1 MDLIGESEV
10 VYLDKGRQVEKGVL
24 VREKLAMMLVFLFV
38 AAIAVAEE
46 KARKRTILFLGDSLT
61 SGYGL
66 SAEVAFPAVIQAKID
81 SLGLGYKV
89 VNAGISGETTSAG
102 LSRMNWMLKRRI
114 DVLVIELGANDGLRG
129 VPLKVTRQNLQAIVD
144 SSRKAYPK
152 VNVVLAGIQVPPNL
166 GPEYTSEFK
175 EIFPDLAT
183 KNKVALI
190 PFLLE
195 GVGGIQEFNL
205 ADGIHPTVAGH
216 RKVAEN
222 VWKVL
227 GPLLS
232 DDSQQQ

>member
-1 MDLIGESEV
+1 M
-10 VYLDKGRQVEKGVL
+10 DKGRQVEKGVL

-81 SLGLGYKV
+81 SLGLGYEV

-144 SSRKAYPK
+144 SSRKAYPN

-175 EIFPDLAT
+175 EIFPELAA

-195 GVGGIQEFNL
+195 GVGGMRELNL

-232 DDSQQQ
+232 DDSQQR

>member
-1 MDLIGESEV
+1 
-10 VYLDKGRQVEKGVL
+10 LDKGRQVEKGVL

-81 SLGLGYKV
+81 SLGLGYEV

-175 EIFPDLAT
+175 EIFPDLAA

>member
-1 MDLIGESEV
+1 
-10 VYLDKGRQVEKGVL
+10 
-24 VREKLAMMLVFLFV
+24 MMLVFLFV

-66 SAEVAFPAVIQAKID
+66 STEVAFPAVIQAKID
-81 SLGLGYKV
+81 SLGLGYEV

-175 EIFPDLAT
+175 EIFPELAA

>member
-1 MDLIGESEV
+1 M
-10 VYLDKGRQVEKGVL
+10 DKGRQVEKGVL

-81 SLGLGYKV
+81 SLGLGYEV

-175 EIFPDLAT
+175 EIFPDLAA

-232 DDSQQQ
+232 DDSQQE

>member
-1 MDLIGESEV
+1 M
-10 VYLDKGRQVEKGVL
+10 DKGRQVEKGVL

-81 SLGLGYKV
+81 SLGLGYEV

-129 VPLKVTRQNLQAIVD
+129 VPLKVTRQNLQAIID

>member
-1 MDLIGESEV
+1 
-10 VYLDKGRQVEKGVL
+10 
-24 VREKLAMMLVFLFV
+24 MMLVVLLV
-38 AAIAVAEE
+38 AAIAVAAE

-66 SAEVAFPAVIQAKID
+66 STEVAFPAVIQAKID
-81 SLGLGYKV
+81 SLGLGYEV

-175 EIFPDLAT
+175 EIFPELAA

>member
-1 MDLIGESEV
+1 M
-10 VYLDKGRQVEKGVL
+10 
-24 VREKLAMMLVFLFV
+24 REKLAMMLVFLFV
-38 AAIAVAEE
+38 AAIAVAAE

-66 SAEVAFPAVIQAKID
+66 STEVAFPAVIQAKID
-81 SLGLGYKV
+81 SLGLGYEV

-144 SSRKAYPK
+144 SSRKVYPK

-175 EIFPDLAT
+175 EIFPELAA

>member
-1 MDLIGESEV
+1 M
-10 VYLDKGRQVEKGVL
+10 DKGRQVEKGVL

-81 SLGLGYKV
+81 SLGLGYEV

-144 SSRKAYPK
+144 SSRKVYPK

-175 EIFPDLAT
+175 EIFPELAA

-195 GVGGIQEFNL
+195 GVGGIPELNL

>member
-1 MDLIGESEV
+1 
-10 VYLDKGRQVEKGVL
+10 
-24 VREKLAMMLVFLFV
+24 MMLVFLFV

-81 SLGLGYKV
+81 SLGLGYEV

-144 SSRKAYPK
+144 SSRKAYPN

-175 EIFPDLAT
+175 EIFPELAA

-195 GVGGIQEFNL
+195 GVGGMRELNL
-205 ADGIHPTVAGH
+205 ADGIHTTVAGH

>member
-66 SAEVAFPAVIQAKID
+66 STEVAFPAVIQAKID
-81 SLGLGYKV
+81 SLGLGYEV

-175 EIFPDLAT
+175 EIFPELAA

-195 GVGGIQEFNL
+195 GVGGIPELNL

>member
-1 MDLIGESEV
+1 MIGESEV
-10 VYLDKGRQVEKGVL
+10 VYLDKGRQAEKGVL
-24 VREKLAMMLVFLFV
+24 VREKLGMMLVFLFV

-81 SLGLGYKV
+81 SLGLGYEV

-114 DVLVIELGANDGLRG
+114 DVLVIALGANDGLRG

-175 EIFPDLAT
+175 EIFPELAA

-232 DDSQQQ
+232 DDSQQE

>member
-1 MDLIGESEV
+1 M
-10 VYLDKGRQVEKGVL
+10 DKGRQAEKGVL
-24 VREKLAMMLVFLFV
+24 VREKLGMMLVFLFV

-66 SAEVAFPAVIQAKID
+66 SAEGAFPAVIQAKID
-81 SLGLGYKV
+81 SLGLGYEV

-114 DVLVIELGANDGLRG
+114 DVLVIALGANDGLRG

-175 EIFPDLAT
+175 EIFPELAA

-232 DDSQQQ
+232 DDSQQE

>member
-81 SLGLGYKV
+81 SLGLGYEV

-129 VPLKVTRQNLQAIVD
+129 VPLKVTRQNLQAIID

-175 EIFPDLAT
+175 EIFPELAA

-195 GVGGIQEFNL
+195 GVGGIPELNL

>member
-232 DDSQQQ
+232 DDSQQE

>member
-1 MDLIGESEV
+1 
-10 VYLDKGRQVEKGVL
+10 
-24 VREKLAMMLVFLFV
+24 MMLVVLFV
-38 AAIAVAEE
+38 AAIEVAAE

-66 SAEVAFPAVIQAKID
+66 STEVAFPAVIQAKID
-81 SLGLGYKV
+81 SLGLGYEV

-144 SSRKAYPK
+144 SSRKAYPN

-175 EIFPDLAT
+175 EIFPELAA

-195 GVGGIQEFNL
+195 GVGGIPELNL

-232 DDSQQQ
+232 DDSQEQ

>member
-1 MDLIGESEV
+1 M
-10 VYLDKGRQVEKGVL
+10 DKGRQVEKGVL

-81 SLGLGYKV
+81 SLGLGYEV

-114 DVLVIELGANDGLRG
+114 DVLVIAHGANDGLRG

-175 EIFPDLAT
+175 EIFPDLAA

>member
-1 MDLIGESEV
+1 MIGESEV
-10 VYLDKGRQVEKGVL
+10 VYLDKGRQAEKGVL
-24 VREKLAMMLVFLFV
+24 VREKLGMMLVFLFV

-46 KARKRTILFLGDSLT
+46 KAGKRTILFLGDSLT

-66 SAEVAFPAVIQAKID
+66 SAEGAFPAVIQAKID
-81 SLGLGYKV
+81 SLGLGYEV

-114 DVLVIELGANDGLRG
+114 DVLVIALGANDGLRG

-175 EIFPDLAT
+175 EIFPELAA

-232 DDSQQQ
+232 DDSQQE